1 MMLNHI
7 RIILCLYA
15 LTSRL
20 FPFFD
25 FAQVVSASRLDGE
38 DHPLEV
44 VYFIEAASGHRMP
57 ATEAAH
63 LLNSMDVQRA
73 AIVLG
78 YRVQGVLAQR
88 ECVRRTRM
96 TSALHEGR
104 IHADRLKVDVSHVC
118 ARARACM

>member
-1 MMLNHI
+1 MVSRQTNKTLPCMFFS
-7 RIILCLYA
+7 
-15 LTSRL
+15 LT
-20 FPFFD
+20 
-25 FAQVVSASRLDGE
+25 QVVRASRLQGE

-44 VYFIEAASGHRMP
+44 VYFIEGAGGHRMP

-88 ECVRRTRM
+88 ECLRRTRISQFKQFCKAM
-96 TSALHEGR
+96 Q
-104 IHADRLKVDVSHVC
+104 INDQ
-118 ARARACM
+118 

>member
-1 MMLNHI
+1 MH
-7 RIILCLYA
+7 CA
-15 LTSRL
+15 HVCFVFS
-20 FPFFD
+20 

-44 VYFIEAASGHRMP
+44 VYFIEGASGHRMP

-88 ECVRRTRM
+88 ECLQRTRM
-96 TSALHEGR
+96 RNALYQMR
-104 IHADRLKVDVSHVC
+104 IQVGRLKIALSHVC
-118 ARARACM
+118 VCTNTHEQ

>member
-1 MMLNHI
+1 MDSGPTNKTLFY
-7 RIILCLYA
+7 LYR
-15 LTSRL
+15 S
-20 FPFFD
+20 FK
-25 FAQVVSASRLDGE
+25 QVVRATRLEGE

-44 VYFIEAASGHRMP
+44 VYFIEGASGHRMP

-88 ECVRRTRM
+88 ESLHYTAISLAVRSKDIGVLLDLLFLRF
-96 TSALHEGR
+96 
-104 IHADRLKVDVSHVC
+104 
-118 ARARACM
+118 